1 MNAANHVVD
10 IDESNA
16 QTLLIE
22 ESLNRPVVVDFWAD
36 WCGPCK
42 QLMPILE
49 KLAAEYQGAFLL
61 AKVNADEQQML
72 AQQLGVRSLPTV
84 MVIKDGQPVDGFSG
98 AQPES
103 AVREMLDKHVPSPQA
118 DALAEAEQRLA
129 EGDIP
134 GALTLYRGAWEESGQ
149 KPEFTMAYAGA
160 LIAANRLDEAEALLA
175 DIKMVDQDARYEQL
189 KAQIELQRQAARSP
203 EVEALE
209 ADLASDEQ
217 NHEVRIKLAVQL
229 SSHGQYR
236 EALEHLLVVLRAD
249 RDWGNGEAKRVYL
262 DMIATIG
269 KGDPLAADYQRKLF
283 SLINRSAML
292 KRCNKAG
299 QC

>member
-1 MNAANHVVD
+1 MNAANYIVD

-22 ESLNRPVVVDFWAD
+22 ESQKRPVIVDFWAD
-36 WCGPCK
+36 WCAPCK

-103 AVREMLDKHVPSPQA
+103 AVRDMLDKHVPSPQA
-118 DALAEAEQRLA
+118 DSLVEAEQLLA

-134 GALTLYRGAWEESGQ
+134 GALALFRGAWEDSGQ
-149 KPEFTMAYAGA
+149 KPEFAVAYAGA
-160 LIAANRLDEAEALLA
+160 LITASRLDEAEALLS
-175 DIKMVDQDARYEQL
+175 DIKMVDQDARYQQL
-189 KAQIELQRQAARSP
+189 MAQIELQRQAARSP
-203 EVEALE
+203 EIEALE

-217 NHEVRIKLAVQL
+217 NHEVRVKLAVQI
-229 SSHGQYR
+229 SSNGRYR

-269 KGDPLAADYQRKLF
+269 KGDPLAAEYQRKLF
-283 SLINRSAML
+283 SLL
-292 KRCNKAG
+292 Y
-299 QC
+299 

>member
-118 DALAEAEQRLA
+118 DALVEAEQLMA

-134 GALTLYRGAWEESGQ
+134 GALTLYRGAWEDSGK

-175 DIKMVDQDARYEQL
+175 DIRMVDQDARYEQL
-189 KAQIELQRQAARSP
+189 MAQIELQRQAARSP

-209 ADLASDEQ
+209 ADLARDEQ

-229 SSHGQYR
+229 GTHGQYR

-269 KGDPLAADYQRKLF
+269 KGDPLAAEYQRKLF
-283 SLINRSAML
+283 SLL
-292 KRCNKAG
+292 Y
-299 QC
+299 

>member
-1 MNAANHVVD
+1 MNAANYVVD

-16 QTLLIE
+16 QSLLIE

-103 AVREMLDKHVPSPQA
+103 AVREMLDKYVPSPQA
-118 DALAEAEQRLA
+118 DSLAEAERLLS

-134 GALTLYRGAWEESGQ
+134 GALALYRGAWEDSGQ

-160 LIAANRLDEAEALLA
+160 LITANRLDEAEALLKE
-175 DIKMVDQDARYEQL
+175 IKLVDQDARYEQL
-189 KAQIELQRQAARSP
+189 MAQIELQRQAARSP
-203 EVEALE
+203 EIEALE
-209 ADLASDEQ
+209 ADLTKDEQ

-236 EALEHLLVVLRAD
+236 EALEHLLMVLRVD

-269 KGDPLAADYQRKLF
+269 KGDPLAAEYQRKLF
-283 SLINRSAML
+283 SLL
-292 KRCNKAG
+292 Y
-299 QC
+299 

>member
-1 MNAANHVVD
+1 MNAANYIVD

-22 ESLNRPVVVDFWAD
+22 ESQKRPVIVDFWAD
-36 WCGPCK
+36 WCAPCK

-103 AVREMLDKHVPSPQA
+103 AVRDMLDKHVPSPQA
-118 DALAEAEQRLA
+118 DSLAEAEHLLA

-134 GALTLYRGAWEESGQ
+134 GALALFRGAWEDSGQ

-160 LIAANRLDEAEALLA
+160 LITANRLDEAEALLS
-175 DIKMVDQDARYEQL
+175 DIKMVDQDARYQQL
-189 KAQIELQRQAARSP
+189 MAQIELQRQAARSP
-203 EVEALE
+203 EIEALE

-217 NHEVRIKLAVQL
+217 NHEIRIKLAVQL
-229 SSHGQYR
+229 SSHGRYR

-269 KGDPLAADYQRKLF
+269 KGDPLAAEYQRKLF
-283 SLINRSAML
+283 SLL
-292 KRCNKAG
+292 Y
-299 QC
+299 